1 MGDYILV
8 GKHKKCVKWLP
19 TNVDGTLSLETL
31 QSAFPHSTGMCF
43 KIQGECFV
51 IRIQNEFFYPPAG
64 GWNRHDYEPI
74 FDNDGHYENDDD
86 FEGKNNHDDYND
98 CDEYEEGYD
107 EGDDEHDEN
116 YDDGYYDD
124 HQQYNAPEEEDIN
137 DLYFRMIRENDGEE
151 SIDEGEEDDY
161 ED

>member
-8 GKHKKCVKWLP
+8 GKHKRCVKWLP

-74 FDNDGHYENDDD
+74 FDNDAHYEDDDD
-86 FEGKNNHDDYND
+86 FEGKNNHDDYNN
-98 CDEYEEGYD
+98 CDKYEEEYDESDYEHDDDYDNTRQWEENPEPEDYSDIIYNIMQKDKQREGYD
-107 EGDDEHDEN
+107 EWESSEDDE
-116 YDDGYYDD
+116 
-124 HQQYNAPEEEDIN
+124 
-137 DLYFRMIRENDGEE
+137 
-151 SIDEGEEDDY
+151 
-161 ED
+161 